1 MDRTGSRRCPVALLL
16 ACVLASCTHYAG
28 VLKRYDDKKV
38 VAGTEQFVPGAA
50 TTWKFTFDPSAPGG
64 VVRGS
69 VAAEADA
76 TVEFD
81 VTSHAVDAKN
91 DYDVAEAI
99 VLRTI
104 LAPFYLVFLGPA
116 FSADVRDYGG
126 DGNVGVGDRLL
137 NTIHTINPLM
147 AWPFGTPTAGEDHVV
162 ETRRERLPA
171 KVCPPLSLELAIL
184 GRGTTVTLPVV
195 LGAEGKFEVDV
206 MPVVAQVWD
215 QGVRAEL
222 RERMSGRIEPVPGFG
237 PRLGQYLASTGHL
250 VELEWS
256 VARATDTRFAYERFR
271 VVHPNSRYEAEI
283 LERLADIEWREAT
296 RGDRTS
302 LVVFAATRSSHP
314 RAAEAKARVEEID
327 WEEAAGAD
335 TIRAYEMFLAAQPDG
350 QRAATA
356 RRRLSTLA
364 AERDRA
370 RAHRVDM
377 PDAYR
382 RYLADHPDASDADA
396 VRARIALLDEQAP
409 AWEAI
414 CRTGTAEAFRGFIA
428 KNPASPWVSAAQRA
442 LQDLEGRDIVDL
454 IEEGKVEVGA
464 SGGGIQSAGLD
475 VKRLAPYPL
484 VVRVPAGTYLVA
496 SRSSAQNMVVTRDTT
511 VKLTAASSFVT
522 LDVACANKPK
532 DIPHSG
538 DSFAL
543 ERPQH
548 NAELARLAAVL
559 DRAKVD
565 YATRQAAVWIVTDDA
580 TYGGLGIL
588 VSRPMGAISGGS
600 RVIGPDAATR
610 ALQLCAEAGIDIHGT
625 QLLADRDAF
634 ASQLPD
640 GELKAWLIAQQ
651 PSPQKQ

>member
-1 MDRTGSRRCPVALLL
+1 MDRSGSHRSSVALLL
-16 ACVLASCTHYAG
+16 ACALASCTHHAG
-28 VLKRYDDKKV
+28 VLKRYDDKKP

-50 TTWKFTFDPSAPGG
+50 TTWTFTFDPKAQGG
-64 VVRGS
+64 LVRGS
-69 VAAEADA
+69 VAAATEA
-76 TVEFD
+76 TLEFD
-81 VTSHAVDAKN
+81 IESHVVDAKN

-99 VLRTI
+99 VLRAI
-104 LAPFYLVFLGPA
+104 LAPFYLVFLGPV
-116 FSADVRDYGG
+116 FGADVRDYGG
-126 DGNVGVGDRLL
+126 DGSVGVGDRLL
-137 NTIHTINPLM
+137 NAVHVINPLM
-147 AWPFGTPTAGEDHVV
+147 AWPLGTPTAGEDHVV
-162 ETRRERLPA
+162 EVRRERLPA
-171 KVCPPLSLELAIL
+171 KVCPPLALELAIL
-184 GRGTTVTLPVV
+184 GRGTTATLPVV
-195 LGAEGKFEVDV
+195 VAADGKFEVDA

-222 RERMSGRIEPVPGFG
+222 RDRNTGRVEPVPGFG
-237 PRLGQYLASTGHL
+237 PRLGQYLASTGLL
-250 VELEWS
+250 VELEWG
-256 VARATDTRFAYERFR
+256 VARAADTRSAYEKFR
-271 VVHPNSRYEAEI
+271 VAHANSRYEAEI
-283 LERLADIEWREAT
+283 GERLAEIDWRDAI

-302 LVVFAATRSSHP
+302 LLVFAATRPTHP
-314 RAAEAKARVEEID
+314 RAAEAKARVEELD
-327 WEEAAGAD
+327 WQEAVGAD

-350 QRAATA
+350 LRAEMA
-356 RRRLSTLA
+356 RRRLADLGA
-364 AERDRA
+364 VRDRE
-370 RAHRVDM
+370 RALRVDT
-377 PDAYR
+377 PEAYR

-409 AWEAI
+409 VWQATCA
-414 CRTGTAEAFRGFIA
+414 TGTADAFRGFVA
-428 KNPASPWVSAAQRA
+428 KNPASPWVNAAQRA

-454 IEEGKVEVGA
+454 IEEGKIEVGA

-511 VKLTAASSFVT
+511 MKLTDVASFVR

-543 ERPQH
+543 ERPAH
-548 NAELARLAAVL
+548 NGQLARLAAVL

-600 RVIGPDAATR
+600 RVIGPEAAAR
-610 ALQLCAEAGIDIHGT
+610 ALQLCADAGIEIRGT
-625 QLLADRDAF
+625 QLLADRESF
-634 ASQLPD
+634 APQLPD
-640 GELKAWLIAQQ
+640 GELKTWLAAQQ